1 MKYMRLIPIILST
14 FLLMGCGGV
23 STNPIE
29 TINNVNEFN
38 KKAAIFIIKSASRG
52 VCESPLFKGTLEKNL
67 LGVITSEAPKATT
80 CNTFG
85 RTNSRTTCY
94 EEDYSNPGN
103 IACIIGYNNI
113 KDNENNDPILGQYII
128 LIIVNLFM
136 LFAE

>member
-1 MKYMRLIPIILST
+1 MQKLKLTIILFT
-14 FLLMGCGGV
+14 TLLLSACGGI

-29 TINNVNEFN
+29 TIKNVNEFN
-38 KKAAIFIIKSASRG
+38 KKAAIFIIKGASRG
-52 VCESPLFKGTLEKNL
+52 VCESPLFKGALEQNL

-94 EEDYSNPGN
+94 EEDYTNPGN

-113 KDNENNDPILGQYII
+113 KDNDNNDPILGQYII
-128 LIIVNLFM
+128 LIIVNLFI